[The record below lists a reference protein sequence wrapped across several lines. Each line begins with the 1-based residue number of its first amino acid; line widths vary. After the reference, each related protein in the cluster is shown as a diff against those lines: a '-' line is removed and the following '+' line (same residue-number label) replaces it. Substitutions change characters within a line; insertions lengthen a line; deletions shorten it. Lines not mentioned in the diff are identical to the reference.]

1 MQAVI
6 LAGGKGTRLQPLTS
20 RTPKPM
26 VKLFGKPVIE
36 HTIDL
41 LKRHG
46 VRDIVITVA
55 YKAEQIMEHFGNGS
69 KWGVNIQY
77 SIEGTPRGTAGGLRT
92 IQPIINDT
100 FLIISGDAV
109 TDLDLTAALDFH
121 KRRSAL
127 ATLLTYEVKDPSAFG
142 VVDSDGDGLIRRFQ
156 EKPKLAEAFSNKVN
170 TGIYIFEPEVISY
183 IPSDSVF
190 DFAKGVFPRLLQNS
204 EPFYSYRA
212 QGYWCDMGNLAQF
225 RNVHFDALT
234 GKVKLDI
241 EAHEIADGIWVGRD
255 ADVHPT
261 VKLMSPLYIGT
272 GSRLQRKTSLGRF
285 AVVGDGS
292 IIAEGAHIRHSIL
305 GNGSTI
311 GKNASV
317 YGSIIASGYKLNEGH
332 QISDEVIVPDGS
344 PSGLRADIDSEML
357 IHSSIDGS
365 SLTWSALQASTTLS
379 RYASAQP
386 VAA

>member
-1 MQAVI
+1 
-6 LAGGKGTRLQPLTS
+6 
-20 RTPKPM
+20 M

-41 LKRHG
+41 LKKHG

-55 YKAEQIMEHFGNGS
+55 YKAEQIMEHFGSGA

-77 SIEGTPRGTAGGLRT
+77 SIESTPRGTAGGLRT

-109 TDLDLTAALDFH
+109 TDLDLTSALEFH
-121 KRRSAL
+121 RRKSAL
-127 ATLLTYEVKDPSAFG
+127 ATLLTYEVNDPSAFG
-142 VVDSDGDGLIRRFQ
+142 VVDSSTDGLIRRFQ
-156 EKPKLAEAFSNKVN
+156 EKPKRSEAYSNNVN

-183 IPSDSVF
+183 IPYDSVF

-212 QGYWCDMGNLAQF
+212 DGYWCDMGNLSQF

-234 GKVKLDI
+234 GKVRLDI
-241 EAHEIADGIWVGRD
+241 EATQIAEGIWVGRD
-255 ADVHPT
+255 AEIHPT
-261 VKLMSPLYIGT
+261 VKLTSPLYIG
-272 GSRLQRKTSLGRF
+272 SQARLQKRTTLGRF
-285 AVVGDGS
+285 AVVGDRT
-292 IIAEGAHIRHSIL
+292 IVDEGARIRHSIL
-305 GNGSTI
+305 GSASLI
-311 GKNASV
+311 GRNASV
-317 YGSIIASGYKLNEGH
+317 YGSIIAGGYKLTEGR

-344 PSGLRADIDSEML
+344 AAGLRADIDSEML
-357 IHSSIDGS
+357 IHSSIDS
-365 SLTWSALQASTTLS
+365 QMFTWSAIQAATTVA
-379 RYASAQP
+379 RYTSSQP